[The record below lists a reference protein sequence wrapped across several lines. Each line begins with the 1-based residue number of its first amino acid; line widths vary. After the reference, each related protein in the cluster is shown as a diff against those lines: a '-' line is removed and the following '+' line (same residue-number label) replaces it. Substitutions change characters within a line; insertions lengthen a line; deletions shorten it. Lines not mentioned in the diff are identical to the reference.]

1 MKRQGFL
8 KGIGIRLAALFLTA
22 LSLFMLLLPKP
33 KAEIAFADS
42 LSLSLDST
50 SVMDDLG
57 STIDLSKYPAVKGAE
72 PKVYSFMEYC
82 YSPNA
87 FRRADYALYIY
98 VYNPSQTE
106 YSEFTGVSSVN
117 MAFKYRTD
125 ESGAFVLNEKNKLTA
140 VDYRSFP
147 LKNCGYTQGGSVDK
161 LFYKFR
167 VMGVE
172 DILNNVVKMD
182 EAGMERRYDFVGL
195 QLFTKGADLAEDYE
209 VGQEIYYKGYS
220 KGYGNSLESTLSSRW
235 EKGEYV
241 KLNVE
246 HTFYRTKTSSLGNGH
261 QNQLDTVYFQVPDRL
276 FKSYGTLQRIKAEWW
291 EYKTKEIAVTDN
303 SSFYNEAIEHIGEK
317 FDYNQVDCGEYGLV
331 DNYRFVDNNPLP
343 GMHID
348 GYYAADW
355 KWRFYG
361 PITTEEGFCETLYY
375 LFHTKYGYGI
385 SSYDPY
391 ADIEEIGGITSDR
404 LTRYIKEYDETFE
417 NGTLPIKEGKI
428 SADLFEDDID
438 EDRKMDNERGK
449 IQKGYSYYDFD
460 ASLDLQEW
468 ESWSDQDAGFW
479 EEVEGGYWEG
489 VGDTQLLFLNLYYLL
504 KNNSSN
510 IPEEDGRSLSPI
522 YEVDEKDLQG
532 SPAEISERLC
542 VNISDVERIKKAY
555 DEAVKVDGKD
565 DEEKRLILFRFAT
578 SDYYSK
584 EVDIVSLGTGTLG
597 GDEFIENQAYI
608 AQQSVFLDFDVIQ
621 LTFNKDGVYTVIP
634 VVADPI
640 DIINDL
646 TPPVDES
653 VGGCN
658 GCANFDFGRIFAGII
673 VFLVVVILIK
683 WYTKI
688 RDWWREEQI
697 YKNTKN
703 NKGGKRKR

>member
-57 STIDLSKYPAVKGAE
+57 STIDLTKYPAVKGAD

-125 ESGAFVLNEKNKLTA
+125 ESGNFVLNDENKLTA

-195 QLFTKGADLAEDYE
+195 QLFTKGADLAEDYP
-209 VGQEIYYKGYS
+209 VGQAIYYKGYS

-241 KLNVE
+241 ELNVE
-246 HTFYRTKTSSLGNGH
+246 HTFYRTETSSLGNGH
-261 QNQLDTVYFQVPDRL
+261 QNQLDTVFFQVPESL
-276 FKSYGTLQRIKAEWW
+276 FENYGTLQRIKAEWW
-291 EYKTKEIAVTDN
+291 EYKTHKAVITEHEE
-303 SSFYNEAIEHIGEK
+303 FYNEAKNYIGKYIGHEITSL
-317 FDYNQVDCGEYGLV
+317 FHTINGEEYGLGINFFIGSGSESV
-331 DNYRFVDNNPLP
+331 RS
-343 GMHID
+343 
-348 GYYAADW
+348 ADW
-355 KWRFYG
+355 TWNLSMLSPVLEDY
-361 PITTEEGFCETLYY
+361 CDTLYY
-375 LFHTKYGYGI
+375 LFPADDI
-385 SSYDPY
+385 SNYDPY
-391 ADIEEIGGITSDR
+391 ADIEEIGGVTSDR
-404 LTRYIKEYDETFE
+404 LTTYIKTYNKTFE
-417 NGTLPIKEGKI
+417 SGTLPIKEGTI

-438 EDRKMDNERGK
+438 ESRKMDNERGK

-460 ASLDLQEW
+460 AGFDLQEW
-468 ESWSDQDAGFW
+468 QSWSDQDAGFW
-479 EEVEGGYWEG
+479 EEVAAGYWDYWFDLPFLEKLG
-489 VGDTQLLFLNLYYLL
+489 NLFNGGAD
-504 KNNSSN
+504 
-510 IPEEDGRSLSPI
+510 IPDEDGRSLSPI
-522 YEVDEKDLQG
+522 YEVREEDLQG

-555 DEAVKVDGKD
+555 DEAVTVDGKD
-565 DEEKRLILFRFAT
+565 DELKRLVLFRFAVT
-578 SDYYSK
+578 DYYSM
-584 EVDIVSLGTGTLG
+584 EADIISVGKAF
-597 GDEFIENQAYI
+597 EENEIIEGQAYV

-621 LTFNKDGVYTVIP
+621 LTFNDNGNYTVIP

-640 DIINDL
+640 DIINDF

-653 VGGCN
+653 GGGCN
-658 GCANFDFGRIFAGII
+658 GCANFDFGRIFAGVI

-683 WYTKI
+683 WYAKI
-688 RDWWREEQI
+688 RAWWRDEQI

>member
-42 LSLSLDST
+42 LSLSLDNT

-117 MAFKYRTD
+117 MAFKYKTD
-125 ESGAFVLNEKNKLTA
+125 EKGNFVLNDENKLTA
-140 VDYRSFP
+140 VDYRNFS
-147 LKNCGYTQGGSVDK
+147 LKNCSHTADK

-195 QLFTKGADLAEDYE
+195 QLFTKGADLAKDYE
-209 VGQEIYYKGYS
+209 VGQAIYYKGYS

-241 KLNVE
+241 KLGVE

-261 QNQLDTVYFQVPDRL
+261 QNQLDTVFFQVPDRL
-276 FKSYGTLQRIKAEWW
+276 FENYGTLQRIKAEWW
-291 EYKTKEIAVTDN
+291 EYKTKEIAVTSHDD
-303 SSFYNEAIEHIGEK
+303 FYNAAMKDVGKFFEWSNVISSEK
-317 FDYNQVDCGEYGLV
+317 TYSGSNYGLV
-331 DNYRFVDNNPLP
+331 LNLDHTAN
-343 GMHID
+343 GM
-348 GYYAADW
+348 ALADW
-355 KWRFYG
+355 AWNLHIHFTY
-361 PITTEEGFCETLYY
+361 PPEENGYCPALYY
-375 LFHTKYGYGI
+375 LFSTNGYDI
-385 SSYDPY
+385 SNYDPY
-391 ADIEEIGGITSDR
+391 ADVEEIGGITSDR
-404 LTRYIKEYDETFE
+404 LSTYIKNYNTTFR

-438 EDRKMDNERGK
+438 ESRKIDNESGK

-460 ASLDLQEW
+460 AGFDLQEW

-479 EEVEGGYWEG
+479 EEVKAGYWDDYFEHFDHWWEYGLLEHLENIFSG
-489 VGDTQLLFLNLYYLL
+489 VD
-504 KNNSSN
+504 

-522 YEVDEKDLQG
+522 YEVKAEDLQG
-532 SPAEISERLC
+532 APAEISERLC
-542 VNISDVERIKKAY
+542 VNIADVERIKKAY
-555 DEAVKVDGKD
+555 DEAKKVDGKD
-565 DEEKRLILFRFAT
+565 DELKRLILFRFAV
-578 SDYYSK
+578 SDYYSQ
-584 EVDIVSLGTGTLG
+584 EVTIRSLGTG
-597 GDEFIENQAYI
+597 DSWYEYNEMIEDQAYI
-608 AQQSVFLDFDVIQ
+608 FQQSVFLDFDVIQ
-621 LTFNKDGVYTVIP
+621 LTFNDNGVYTVIP

-640 DIINDL
+640 DIINAG

-653 VGGCN
+653 GEGGCN
-658 GCANFDFGRIFAGII
+658 GCANFDFRRILSVIII
-673 VFLVVVILIK
+673 VVVFRWLFK
-683 WYTKI
+683 LRKFW
-688 RDWWREEQI
+688 RDEQV

-703 NKGGKRKR
+703 NKRGGRKR